1 MEEASRNAT
10 VHTMNSWLLR
20 ALGYR
25 LADSAGP
32 LRPSPPSDHA
42 SLFHHGLSFLPI
54 SLYVCA
60 AAGLTPR
67 TRVHVLSSEHLEAEA
82 NALFARCVLR
92 ATHLKLDSPDL
103 PRPPLVSL
111 ATRSA
116 HRYGL
121 ELRVNRSHDRFAR
134 NRSPEQRGRLTRDDL
149 WPTTKEAI
157 RTYAA
162 ADFAFDFGFRFD
174 Q

>member
-1 MEEASRNAT
+1 MRSSRGAF
-10 VHTMNSWLLR
+10 
-20 ALGYR
+20 
-25 LADSAGP
+25 SA
-32 LRPSPPSDHA
+32 R
-42 SLFHHGLSFLPI
+42 
-54 SLYVCA
+54 
-60 AAGLTPR
+60 
-67 TRVHVLSSEHLEAEA
+67 
-82 NALFARCVLR
+82 
-92 ATHLKLDSPDL
+92 HLKLDSPDL

-111 ATRSA
+111 ATCYA

-149 WPTTKEAI
+149 WSTTKEAI

>member
-1 MEEASRNAT
+1 M
-10 VHTMNSWLLR
+10 
-20 ALGYR
+20 
-25 LADSAGP
+25 
-32 LRPSPPSDHA
+32 
-42 SLFHHGLSFLPI
+42 
-54 SLYVCA
+54 
-60 AAGLTPR
+60 
-67 TRVHVLSSEHLEAEA
+67 HVLSSEHLEAEA